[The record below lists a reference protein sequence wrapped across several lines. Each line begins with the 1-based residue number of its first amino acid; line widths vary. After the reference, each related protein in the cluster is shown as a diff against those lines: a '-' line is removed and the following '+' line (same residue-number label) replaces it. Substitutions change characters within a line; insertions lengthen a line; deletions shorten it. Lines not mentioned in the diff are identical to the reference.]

1 MKGKRNAVS
10 CVLLK
15 RKQLIGALLQ
25 TYEKKV
31 ERIEKPIDFINFN
44 LYFIYSNL
52 FYSILFWFENM
63 FDLQIEYTTSTQHT
77 KILQTK
83 IQNLKNRGDTT
94 GRVNV
99 KFKI

>member
-44 LYFIYSNL
+44 LNFNLYFIYSNL
-52 FYSILFWFENM
+52 FYSGSKICLIYKLNT
-63 FDLQIEYTTSTQHT
+63 LLLHNTQRSYRRKY
-77 KILQTK
+77 KI
-83 IQNLKNRGDTT
+83 
-94 GRVNV
+94 
-99 KFKI
+99 

>member
-1 MKGKRNAVS
+1 MKGKRNAAS

-44 LYFIYSNL
+44 LNFNLYFIIQI
-52 FYSILFWFENM
+52 YSILFYSGSKICLIYKLNT
-63 FDLQIEYTTSTQHT
+63 LLLHNTQRSYRRKY
-77 KILQTK
+77 KI
-83 IQNLKNRGDTT
+83 
-94 GRVNV
+94 
-99 KFKI
+99 